1 MESGPDKEVKPSV
14 GYYTQLLYGQN
25 SGDRYLPAE
34 SKIDNNGND
43 VRSRI
48 ASSIVRDSPTGDL
61 IIKLVN
67 LLPAAVNSQL
77 NLPAD
82 AKDKQ
87 AKVTVL
93 SGDPDDQN
101 AKPVEKALEASDKL
115 SYTLPPYSFSVIR
128 FSAKE

>member
-1 MESGPDKEVKPSV
+1 MVKS
-14 GYYTQLLYGQN
+14 
-25 SGDRYLPAE
+25 
-34 SKIDNNGND
+34 
-43 VRSRI
+43 SRI
-48 ASSIVRDSPTGDL
+48 ASSIVRDSQTGDL